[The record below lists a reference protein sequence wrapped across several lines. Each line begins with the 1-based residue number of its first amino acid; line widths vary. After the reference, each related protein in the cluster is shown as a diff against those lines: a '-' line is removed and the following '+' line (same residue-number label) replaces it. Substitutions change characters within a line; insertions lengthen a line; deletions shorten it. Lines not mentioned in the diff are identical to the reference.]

1 MLSVGDFVAR
11 YTYKYSRSFLTSEAI
26 INIILNIKSFF
37 VEYHIESMLVG
48 VFAVLGTCLQIMYIV
63 SSNRNIFIALSIC
76 NWF

>member
-37 VEYHIESMLVG
+37 VEYHIESMLESCSFG
-48 VFAVLGTCLQIMYIV
+48 YMFANNVDGLFQSKYIY
-63 SSNRNIFIALSIC
+63 SII
-76 NWF
+76 NL